1 MGIFAKIIAELG
13 IKLLTSNVVAQV
25 LVYTLDYFAKK
36 TDGKLDDNILKTVA
50 DALGIRD
57 YK

>member
-13 IKLLTSNVVAQV
+13 LKLLTSSVVSQV
-25 LVYTLDYFAKK
+25 MVYTLDYFAKK
-36 TDGKLDDNILKTVA
+36 SDSKVDDNILKTVA
-50 DALGIRD
+50 DALGVKD

>member
-13 IKLLTSNVVAQV
+13 LKLLTSSVVSQV
-25 LVYTLDYFAKK
+25 AVYTLDYFAKK
-36 TDGKLDDNILKTVA
+36 SDSKVDDNILKTVA
-50 DALGIRD
+50 DALGVKD